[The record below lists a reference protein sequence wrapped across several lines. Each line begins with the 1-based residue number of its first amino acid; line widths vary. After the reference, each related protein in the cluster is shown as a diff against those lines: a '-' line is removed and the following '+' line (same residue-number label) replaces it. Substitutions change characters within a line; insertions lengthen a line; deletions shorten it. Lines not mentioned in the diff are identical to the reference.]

1 MAAFVDMRTTLR
13 CDAHCPVKG
22 FTALFSGKWSLL
34 VLHALIDAPEPI
46 RFGEVRK
53 HVGDVTQKELTKTLR
68 EFELLGLVTRTV
80 YAEVPPRVEY
90 EATAFARSVAPV
102 IESVIEWA
110 ESHRAELVRIAAL
123 RDQLA
128 STGCCPAEAMEREER

>member
-1 MAAFVDMRTTLR
+1 MRTTLR

-90 EATAFARSVAPV
+90 AATPFARTLSPV
-102 IESVIEWA
+102 LDSVIEWA
-110 ESHRAELVRIAAL
+110 DAHRAELVRIAAL
-123 RDQLA
+123 RDELA
-128 STGCCPAEAMEREER
+128 AAGCCPPESGEIGPT